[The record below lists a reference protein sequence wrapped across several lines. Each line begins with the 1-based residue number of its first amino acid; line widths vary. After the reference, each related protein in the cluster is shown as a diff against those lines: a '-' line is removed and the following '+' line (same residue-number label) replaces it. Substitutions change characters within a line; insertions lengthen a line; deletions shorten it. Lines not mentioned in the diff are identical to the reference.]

1 MHTFIGTRSATQGG
15 KAAQNL
21 TFIFLLTAAWFYSSS
36 HSGFSFVSLSLLK
49 FCFCMFLFLDFHH
62 WDTLHHVGIQRHE
75 MALSHLPLLHPCK
88 SSLNCDVDQQLI
100 LFPFLEPVAGT
111 AEELATEIPPQDAVD
126 TKLAVCTSVCK
137 IKSLSMSFRDCE
149 CMMLTVLG
157 CLCLSICFPNC
168 LTKPECGFKLN
179 RGWFFLCVCSMLPTS
194 SVCVA
199 SPL

>member
-1 MHTFIGTRSATQGG
+1 
-15 KAAQNL
+15 
-21 TFIFLLTAAWFYSSS
+21 
-36 HSGFSFVSLSLLK
+36 
-49 FCFCMFLFLDFHH
+49 
-62 WDTLHHVGIQRHE
+62 

-157 CLCLSICFPNC
+157 CLCLSICFPNWP
-168 LTKPECGFKLN
+168 TKPECGFKLN
-179 RGWFFLCVCSMLPTS
+179 GGCFSVCVRSMLPTS

-199 SPL
+199 SPLWSVLFNTPTILCYLSFGLHHEWHKCTRVCVCVCIVLSWGTGRLVMVSGLVKTGFFEKFDLIIPRSCNVAT